1 MNLGARLARPL
12 LPWGWLAL
20 LAALY
25 LLAGTAAHDPWKAE
39 DAIHLGIAYGFAQGD
54 DWRFP
59 HIANE
64 PWPHTA
70 PLYHW
75 LAALLGLLLGDF
87 LDFHNAARL
96 ATAVFGAIFLTGLAG
111 AARAFFDAAA
121 ARLAPLLALGTLG
134 LMLPL
139 HEAQPAVAG
148 LAGAALAWWGGA
160 LLWQN
165 ERPRRGALLFGLG
178 IGLAFLAHG
187 LAGLV
192 MASGALL
199 PLALRRDG
207 LAWLLATLTALPL
220 FLCWPLLVEPTAP
233 GLWASWWANE
243 LAEATTARRW
253 PAPRHLKELLVNA
266 WPLWPL
272 ALWSL
277 WLKRRDWRPLFAP
290 AAGSVLALL
299 WYLSG
304 SPRPLSLLP
313 LILPLALLA
322 AAGAAQL
329 KRGAANAFD
338 WFALIT
344 FGCAAAL
351 VWLGASALA
360 LGWPAKVA
368 HNFEKLAPGHLTQY
382 SPLALGFALLVTLAW
397 LATLRLPRSPWRAPF
412 HWAAG
417 LALMWSLAA
426 TLWFAWIDHHKSYRP
441 VVAALK
447 AALPPDFV
455 CLERINVGPAQ
466 RAMLDYFAGL
476 RTVPPGSRERCH
488 WRLVID
494 TAQRASPAGWEEV
507 WRGNR
512 LTDRG
517 EKDERW
523 ILYRARDEG
532 NSPGNT

>member
-1 MNLGARLARPL
+1 MNLAARHDHLL
-12 LPWGWLAL
+12 LPWGWLVL

-25 LLAGTAAHDPWKAE
+25 LFTGTATHDPWKGE
-39 DAIHLGIAYGFAQGD
+39 DAIHLGIAYGFAQGG

-59 HIANE
+59 HIAGE

-75 LAALLGLLLGDF
+75 LAALLGLLLGGL
-87 LDFHNAARL
+87 LDFHDAARL
-96 ATAVFGAIFLTGLAG
+96 ASAVFGAIFLTGLAG
-111 AARAFFDAAA
+111 AARAFFDPTA

-160 LLWQN
+160 LVWLN
-165 ERPRRGALLFGLG
+165 EKPLRGALLLGAGL
-178 IGLAFLAHG
+178 GLAFLAHG

-192 MASGALL
+192 MAAGALV
-199 PLALRRDG
+199 PLAARRAG
-207 LAWLLATLTALPL
+207 KAWLLMALTALPL
-220 FLCWPLLVEPTAP
+220 FFFWPLLLQATAP
-233 GLWASWWANE
+233 ELWAGWWANE

-253 PAPRHLKELLVNA
+253 PGLRHLKELLVNA

-277 WLKRRDWRPLFAP
+277 WLRQRELKPLLAP
-290 AAGSVLALL
+290 AAGCLLALL

-329 KRGAANAFD
+329 RRGAANAFD

-360 LGWPAKVA
+360 LGWPAKIA

-382 SPLALGFALLVTLAW
+382 SPLALGFAILVTLAW
-397 LATLRLPRSPWRAPF
+397 LVTWRLPKSPWRAPF

-417 LALMWSLAA
+417 LALMWALAA
-426 TLWFAWIDHHKSYRP
+426 TLWFSWIDHHKSYRP
-441 VVAALK
+441 VAAALQ
-447 AALPPDFV
+447 AALPKDLD
-455 CLERINVGPAQ
+455 CLERLNVGPAQ
-466 RAMLDYFAGL
+466 RAVLDYFAGL

-494 TAQRASPAGWEEV
+494 TGQHAAPAGWEEV

-517 EKDERW
+517 DKDERW
-523 ILYRARDEG
+523 YLYRAREH
-532 NSPGNT
+532 